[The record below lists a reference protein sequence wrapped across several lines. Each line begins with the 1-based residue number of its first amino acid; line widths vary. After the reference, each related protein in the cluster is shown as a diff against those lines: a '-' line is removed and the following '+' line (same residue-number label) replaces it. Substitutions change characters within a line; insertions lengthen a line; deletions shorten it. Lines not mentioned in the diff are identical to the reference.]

1 MGNWVREFHECTS
14 QMPNSTTPAQDSNP
28 TFDPQLGFP
37 KGRVPRVLNVSAE
50 EMEAVQLQPWEKN
63 YCADLH
69 IKAKVCHHE
78 NGPWG
83 WRCNHIKHEV
93 DHCLQEDYRLR
104 MMEYE
109 RERRLRQRAKRIAA
123 KNAA

>member
-1 MGNWVREFHECTS
+1 MGQNWVREFHEGTS

-69 IKAKVCHHE
+69 IKVNSKYFLNLISV
-78 NGPWG
+78 GVLFFF
-83 WRCNHIKHEV
+83 IKI
-93 DHCLQEDYRLR
+93 L
-104 MMEYE
+104 
-109 RERRLRQRAKRIAA
+109 
-123 KNAA
+123 